1 MFSGD
6 DLSNKKAKQR
16 QEANRAAR
24 QRLLAKKK
32 KLQKQKEKQSAA
44 RVLSAAPSSP
54 AITSSVQTPIEKGE
68 VTKAVRNPVSDN
80 DDVMDVAHPFGA
92 PSSQPV
98 PGKTSSGK
106 MTVQNALV
114 QRKVRLHQKH
124 LDESAILIQKRQ
136 RGNVCRR
143 RTFADQTKLFDKR
156 ISDVKTLEMI
166 LRKNGKGSASLKKS
180 ELDNDVAYIPP
191 PATVSIMAMQIAF
204 LYGLKDAESEDHF
217 WVQFE
222 HLLRYMILPGLF
234 TEDTNMNPIL
244 PWLSHGNGTRL
255 LFHLILMSLKY
266 FLRTLKFSE
275 IEECHVKSSGTVK
288 RFLQVILVKGSASN
302 GEEVLTKCREIC
314 GLGCVPDT
322 AKVRLFLLFSYNE

>member
-16 QEANRAAR
+16 QEANRVAR

-44 RVLSAAPSSP
+44 RVVSTAPSPP
-54 AITSSVQTPIEKGE
+54 AVTSSVQTPIEKEE
-68 VTKAVRNPVSDN
+68 VTTAVHIPISNN
-80 DDVMDVAHPFGA
+80 DDVVDVAHPLGA

-98 PGKTSSGK
+98 SGKTSSGK
-106 MTVQNALV
+106 LTVQNALE
-114 QRKVRLHQKH
+114 QRKVRLHQKN
-124 LDESAILIQKRQ
+124 LVESAILIQKRQ

-156 ISDVKTLEMI
+156 VSDVKTLEMI
-166 LRKNGKGSASLKKS
+166 LRTNGKGSASLKNS
-180 ELDNDVAYIPP
+180 ELDNAFAYIPP
-191 PATVSIMAMQIAF
+191 PATVSIMAMQIVF
-204 LYGLKDAESEDHF
+204 LFGLKDTESEDHF

-234 TEDTNMNPIL
+234 TEDANMNPIL
-244 PWLSHGNGTRL
+244 PWVPHGYGTRL

-266 FLRTLKFSE
+266 FLRTLKYSE
-275 IEECHVKSSGTVK
+275 VEECHVKSLGTVK
-288 RFLQVILVKGSASN
+288 RFLQVILVKGSVSN
-302 GEEVLTKCREIC
+302 GGEVLTKCREIC

-322 AKVRLFLLFSYNE
+322 AKVRLFLLFICNE